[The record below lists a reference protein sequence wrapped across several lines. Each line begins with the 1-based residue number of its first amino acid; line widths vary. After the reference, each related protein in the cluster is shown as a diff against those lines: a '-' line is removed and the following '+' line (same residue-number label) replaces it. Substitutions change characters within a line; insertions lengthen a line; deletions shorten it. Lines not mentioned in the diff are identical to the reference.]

1 MDTAGQNKIQST
13 LGERIIHSVIFSL
26 KKEIDPLDFLK
37 RSKKLLESITIT
49 EKFMVFKQAS
59 KKNKFNFG
67 FYMEF
72 KNQKAYEEYN
82 NHPEHLKY
90 VKNIWLN
97 EVEDFLEIDFTEI

>member
-1 MDTAGQNKIQST
+1 MNTTKQNHIQNI
-13 LGERIIHSVIFSL
+13 LGERIIHTVIFSL
-26 KKEIDPLDFLK
+26 KKEIESDDFLNK
-37 RSKKLLESITIT
+37 SKKLLGSISGT
-49 EKFMVFKQAS
+49 EKFMVLKQIS

-82 NHPEHLKY
+82 NHPEHLNY

-97 EVEDFLEIDFTEI
+97 EVEDFLETDFAEI

>member
-1 MDTAGQNKIQST
+1 MDIARQDKIQST
-13 LGERIIHSVIFSL
+13 IGEKIIHTVIFSL
-26 KKEIDPLDFLK
+26 KKEVEPLDFLQ
-37 RSKKLLESITIT
+37 RSKKLLSLISTA
-49 EKFMVFKQAS
+49 EKFMVLKQAS

-72 KNQKAYEEYN
+72 KNQKAYEEYS

>member
-1 MDTAGQNKIQST
+1 LNNTKQDQIQNT

-26 KKEIDPLDFLK
+26 KKEIEPGDFLQ
-37 RSKKLLESITIT
+37 RSKKLLSSISGV
-49 EKFMVFKQAS
+49 EKFMVLKQVN
-59 KKNKFNFG
+59 KNNKFNFG

-72 KNQKAYEEYN
+72 KNQKVYEEYS

-97 EVEDFLEIDFTEI
+97 EVEDFFEIDFAEI

>member
-1 MDTAGQNKIQST
+1 MSTVKQNQIQST

-26 KKEIDPLDFLK
+26 KKEIEPRDFLQ
-37 RSKKLLESITIT
+37 RSKKLLSSISGV
-49 EKFMVFKQAS
+49 EKFMVLKQVS
-59 KKNKFNFG
+59 KKNKFIFG

-72 KNQKAYEEYN
+72 KNQKAYEEYS

-97 EVEDFLEIDFTEI
+97 EVEDFLETDFAEI